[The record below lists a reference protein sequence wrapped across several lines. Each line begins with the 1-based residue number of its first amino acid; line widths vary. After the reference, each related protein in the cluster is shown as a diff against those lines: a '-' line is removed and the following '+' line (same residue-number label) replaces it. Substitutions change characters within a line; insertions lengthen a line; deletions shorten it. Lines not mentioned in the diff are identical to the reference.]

1 MQQNQSLDLSLKQ
14 GLTLT
19 PQLQQAIKLL
29 NMNSLDLQV
38 EISAMLMQNIM
49 LERKNDSLQ
58 ERGSGSDENENSE
71 HDPDNG
77 LIQTLSGE
85 LEYDSTWDEHYD
97 HDWKDHQPYHEE
109 ESNLELYLSGR
120 PDLGAWLEEQ
130 INQMPHLSEAQR
142 RAALIVAFELDDD
155 GYYRAD
161 NHKLAEQY
169 QLSAA
174 DIADGLRIV
183 QQCEPTGIA
192 ARDLEECLNLQIAA
206 LPADTPWREELQ
218 KIMQRYFGFISK
230 TRR

>member
-1 MQQNQSLDLSLKQ
+1 MQQNQSLDLGLKQ
-14 GLTLT
+14 TLTLT

-38 EISAMLMQNIM
+38 EISTMLMQNIM
-49 LERKNDSLQ
+49 LERKNDYQQ
-58 ERGSGSDENENSE
+58 ERSSDSDEAESGE
-71 HDPDNG
+71 HDPENG
-77 LIQTLSGE
+77 LLQTLSAE

-109 ESNLELYLSGR
+109 DSNLELYLSGR

-130 INQMPHLSEAQR
+130 IEQMPHLSEAQR

-174 DIADGLRIV
+174 DIADGDGV
-183 QQCEPTGIA
+183 HAGE
-192 ARDLEECLNLQIAA
+192 
-206 LPADTPWREELQ
+206 
-218 KIMQRYFGFISK
+218 GFV
-230 TRR
+230 